1 MKKNIKFLLLLIIFG
16 MVAGFS
22 GYLMKKNNLEGELV
36 ISDGSNI
43 SSATLFSSNIMNSS
57 GEIVSFSKFE
67 GQWLLINF
75 WATWCAPCRKEMP
88 MLSEL
93 QAEFGGDDFEVVT
106 IATGRNTPAGIS
118 KFFADSNIE
127 NLPRYQDTKQS
138 LASQMGVFGLPI
150 TVIMDP
156 SGKEIARLRGDAN
169 WSSESAKAVIAEL
182 MKSE

>member
-75 WATWCAPCRKEMP
+75 WATWCAPCREEIP
-88 MLSEL
+88 EL
-93 QAEFGGDDFEVVT
+93 NEFAHENKTIQT
-106 IATGRNTPAGIS
+106 IAIAIDDLESVN
-118 KFFADSNIE
+118 KFTNKIPIE
-127 NLPRYQDTKQS
+127 YLSFIAENEGVQLSQS
-138 LASQMGVFGLPI
+138 LGNERGILPFSVIISPEKKIEKVFYG
-150 TVIMDP
+150 
-156 SGKEIARLRGDAN
+156 RLKLN
-169 WSSESAKAVIAEL
+169 QLNQSLNSIIN
-182 MKSE
+182 